1 MEDFRKIVQ
10 RALNEV
16 TESLS
21 RTDPRQFPDL
31 VEALSKRRSVLVAG
45 EGACGGVA
53 RTFAHGLTRLGVDAR
68 VVGES
73 TTLGAKLGD
82 LLVVVTESGSGLMA
96 QRATA
101 ARNQGATVAVVT
113 AEARSKL
120 LGEAQIGIV
129 LPRPTRTPFT
139 AQSETGYLSPIFAE
153 AAMLYLNA
161 AAQALA
167 GQISQRDMRD
177 PGVGLD

>member
-10 RALNEV
+10 RTLNEV

-21 RTDPRQFPDL
+21 RTDPRQFLEL
-31 VEALSKRRSVLVAG
+31 VEALSKRRGVLVAG
-45 EGACGGVA
+45 EGACGGVV
-53 RTFAHGLTRLGVDAR
+53 RVFAHGLSRLGVDAR

-113 AEARSKL
+113 SEARSKL
-120 LGEAQIGIV
+120 LER
-129 LPRPTRTPFT
+129 PR
-139 AQSETGYLSPIFAE
+139 
-153 AAMLYLNA
+153 
-161 AAQALA
+161 
-167 GQISQRDMRD
+167 
-177 PGVGLD
+177 